1 MNKLIQTFKKS
12 NKNGLKLSFIW
23 TISGFIKLLSLG
35 QYFVMSAFLLGV
47 MMIYIPREYREIVLK
62 VIDLYTMIQLFCH
75 VLRILARKEWRNLLR
90 SFLYLLSLLF
100 FHKGTVHAGQ
110 LPLIDIESLLISS
123 FVVVGIGYVL
133 QPKLFNYYLL
143 KTVIHKDYLERDLFV
158 DADIKDSN
166 KRLKQIN
173 QRSIC
178 YPYQKFVELRSFKSE
193 KETRLIV
200 QSESFFKYKSRPYK
214 DTDRTCYLVFAIYP
228 FGKNIRIYHPLVRYT
243 LCQNLREV
251 F

>member
-12 NKNGLKLSFIW
+12 NKNGLGLSLIW
-23 TISGFIKLLSLG
+23 VISTSIKLFSLG
-35 QYFVMSAFLLGV
+35 QYLVTLTFLLGT
-47 MMIYIPREYREIVLK
+47 MMIYISQESREIAIK
-62 VIDLYTMIQLFCH
+62 VIVLFLLLQLFFY
-75 VLRILARKEWRNLLR
+75 VLRILVQKEWRKLPL
-90 SFLYLLSLLF
+90 SFICLCSLLSFYKGIEYAGQVNLTDTHSLF
-100 FHKGTVHAGQ
+100 FN
-110 LPLIDIESLLISS
+110 S
-123 FVVVGIGYVL
+123 FIVVGIGYIF

-178 YPYQKFVELRSFKSE
+178 YPYQKFVVRSFKSE
-193 KETRLIV
+193 NETRLIV

-214 DTDRTCYLVFAIYP
+214 DTDRACYLVFALYP
-228 FGKNIRIYHPLVRYT
+228 FGKNIRIYHPLVKYT
-243 LCQNLREV
+243 LSQNLREV